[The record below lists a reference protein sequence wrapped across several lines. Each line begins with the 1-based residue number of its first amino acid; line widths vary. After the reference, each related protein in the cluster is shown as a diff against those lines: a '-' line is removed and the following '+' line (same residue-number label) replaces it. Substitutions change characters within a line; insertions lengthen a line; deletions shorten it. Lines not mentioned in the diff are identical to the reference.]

1 MTDMPARA
9 AGPFDL
15 TGRAALV
22 TGASRGIGRA
32 IAEAFAAHGADV
44 ALSGRDTSALGEVRA
59 AVEALGR
66 RAVVLPADVTDAEA
80 VRAMVADAIAGLGA
94 LDVVVNNAGGNTFQ
108 APFTELRP
116 AGWDKGLRLN
126 LDSVVE
132 VCRAVAPHLLE
143 RGRGSVINVASVA
156 GLVAAPGMAHYGTAK
171 AAVIALT
178 RTLAVEWAGAGV
190 RCNALVPGWVATD
203 LTAFARQHD
212 EVGRALLARVPMGRW
227 GRAEELAGPAVFL
240 ASDAASF
247 VTGQVLV
254 ADGGLTAT

>member
-1 MTDMPARA
+1 M
-9 AGPFDL
+9 
-15 TGRAALV
+15 
-22 TGASRGIGRA
+22 
-32 IAEAFAAHGADV
+32 
-44 ALSGRDTSALGEVRA
+44 
-59 AVEALGR
+59 
-66 RAVVLPADVTDAEA
+66 
-80 VRAMVADAIAGLGA
+80 
-94 LDVVVNNAGGNTFQ
+94 
-108 APFTELRP
+108 
-116 AGWDKGLRLN
+116 
-126 LDSVVE
+126 
-132 VCRAVAPHLLE
+132 
-143 RGRGSVINVASVA
+143 A